1 MRCASRVE
9 RGPAFGWPARA
20 SRTVGRGSHPKGPE
34 RERRTRA
41 SGLTAAGD
49 RARGK
54 RAPSAARASHWREPK
69 TLANPSAGVP
79 VPVATETRRSRIVCI
94 ARGERPFRYWW
105 LDPVCKHGP
114 RTHADLQVVT
124 PGCDPV

>member
-1 MRCASRVE
+1 MDHVLGLE
-9 RGPAFGWPARA
+9 RGHYRN
-20 SRTVGRGSHPKGPE
+20 E
-34 RERRTRA
+34 LEN
-41 SGLTAAGD
+41 L
-49 RARGK
+49 
-54 RAPSAARASHWREPK
+54 
-69 TLANPSAGVP
+69 LANPSAGVP

>member
-1 MRCASRVE
+1 M
-9 RGPAFGWPARA
+9 
-20 SRTVGRGSHPKGPE
+20 
-34 RERRTRA
+34 
-41 SGLTAAGD
+41 TAADGNLRTPHSHGFDGRRLGD
-49 RARGK
+49 
-54 RAPSAARASHWREPK
+54 P
-69 TLANPSAGVP
+69 LANPSAGVP